1 MDKKSTTWGMNPDK
15 IIHLFEACSDTSQ
28 ADQKADMYE
37 KKAILLQDWLAQT
50 LSSAPSPSGELS
62 RDQSKLTNT
71 IWALA
76 SAPVRELL
84 QDPKTEIAIIRK
96 IKNYGKKLSRHFKS
110 EAEHHVANTI
120 YYAAIAHGL
129 VFSNLRITNFSYKE
143 LLKSFCRLSNEAW
156 IPKGLLALFTKASE
170 YCETK
175 GK

>member
-1 MDKKSTTWGMNPDK
+1 
-15 IIHLFEACSDTSQ
+15 
-28 ADQKADMYE
+28 MYE

-50 LSSAPSPSGELS
+50 LSSTPSPSGKLS

-76 SAPVRELL
+76 GAPIRELL
-84 QDPKTEIAIIRK
+84 QDPKTEIAIIRR
-96 IKNYGKKLSRHFKS
+96 IKNYGKKLSMHFKS

-143 LLKSFCRLSNEAW
+143 LRKSFCRLSKENW
-156 IPKGLLALFTKASE
+156 IPHGLLNLFTKASE
-170 YCETK
+170 YCK
-175 GK
+175 ARLK